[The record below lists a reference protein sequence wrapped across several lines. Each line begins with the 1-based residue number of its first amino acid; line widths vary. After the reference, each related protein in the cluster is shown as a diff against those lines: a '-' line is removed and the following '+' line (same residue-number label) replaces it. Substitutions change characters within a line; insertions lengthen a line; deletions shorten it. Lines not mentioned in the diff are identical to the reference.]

1 MTQALHTLLDH
12 AERQRNEALALLLQ
26 AEEQVRRLQLQA
38 QQLNAYRDDYRQR
51 QPGRGGNSVSIE
63 LLRSHHEF
71 MQRLQQAMD
80 QQQGQQQAAEA
91 RLATRR
97 SELLALE
104 TRVASVRKLMERRGQ
119 EALRRARQPCRPTA
133 PTASAAP
140 GLPAPTWRRW
150 RTERWASAP
159 AAPFQP
165 FLSLP
170 FSFEP
175 LKECHEQQ
183 QPCTHRTEP
192 RQPGFGTGAREQPIC
207 FWPRRRRRFRAH
219 AGPGQPQPQPR

>member
-119 EALRRARQPCRPTA
+119 EALRRADRQDQRNTDEAALQAHRADGKRSAWAAGTDVA
-133 PTASAAP
+133 P
-140 GLPAPTWRRW
+140 L
-150 RTERWASAP
+150 
-159 AAPFQP
+159 
-165 FLSLP
+165 
-170 FSFEP
+170 
-175 LKECHEQQ
+175 
-183 QPCTHRTEP
+183 
-192 RQPGFGTGAREQPIC
+192 
-207 FWPRRRRRFRAH
+207 AH
-219 AGPGQPQPQPR
+219 